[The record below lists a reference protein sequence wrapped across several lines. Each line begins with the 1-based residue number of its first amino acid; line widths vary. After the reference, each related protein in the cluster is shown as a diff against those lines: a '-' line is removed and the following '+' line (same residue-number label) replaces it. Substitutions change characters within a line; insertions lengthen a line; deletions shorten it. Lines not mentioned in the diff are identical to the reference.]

1 MICQTKKIGKCFKSP
16 NTTNSDLLT
25 VVFLNTQRIN
35 EFLTSYNTNT
45 YAGYFCSFDITFMK
59 RHESFSKWTK

>member
-1 MICQTKKIGKCFKSP
+1 MVS
-16 NTTNSDLLT
+16 
-25 VVFLNTQRIN
+25 LNTQLSN

-45 YAGYFCSFDITFMK
+45 YAGDFCSFDITFMK

>member
-1 MICQTKKIGKCFKSP
+1 MIAKQILKLPKKLENASKSKTV
-16 NTTNSDLLT
+16 NTDLLT

-45 YAGYFCSFDITFMK
+45 YDGDFWSFDITFIETSLK
-59 RHESFSKWTK
+59 F